1 MLRALI
7 GLILIIMAAMMSN
20 YLGPLYWALISA
32 LGTGLLFW
40 GLDRYVQSQ
49 VNPCD

>member
-7 GLILIIMAAMMSN
+7 GLILIVLSAMMSN
-20 YLGPLYWALISA
+20 YLGPIYWAIISA
-32 LGTGLLFW
+32 IGAGLMYL

-49 VNPCD
+49 INPD